1 MYDVEILMKINVQ
14 LFLIIFGIPDH
25 ISMFCD
31 NALLDKALCCFS
43 REFNN
48 QFDNLYP
55 VYHISWKHF
64 HMTSAQHI
72 YIYIYIY
79 KRLKKLPTYE
89 PTGCRIGNKC

>member
-55 VYHISWKHF
+55 VYHIPWKHF
-64 HMTSAQHI
+64 HMTSSQHI
-72 YIYIYIY
+72 YMLRASHVEVW
-79 KRLKKLPTYE
+79 KTLKYDQE
-89 PTGCRIGNKC
+89 F